1 MLISLAS
8 RRQVGSTLL
17 SVPPIGM
24 GTVALGELYEP
35 VSEEHSRATL
45 EAAWNGG
52 IRFYD
57 TAPWYGRGLSE
68 HRTGGFLRTRTRSE
82 FVVTTK
88 VGRYFRRPD
97 DPTTFDRA
105 PWGGGLHMEMIYDYS
120 YDGVMR
126 SYEQS
131 LLRLGLDTVD
141 ALLIH
146 DPDPVNHGEF
156 HAARMKD
163 MAESGIRAL
172 EELKST
178 GHIKAIGM
186 GLNATESLTTLAS
199 MVPLDFCIVAMPYT
213 LLDQSSLGTG
223 MQRCIDHNIS
233 VVVGAPFAS
242 GILAT
247 GPVPGTRYRYEIATD
262 EILEKV
268 RQIEAVCGAHA
279 VSLQAIALQ
288 FPLAHPAVVS
298 VIPGMARPTEV
309 VQNIAAIQ
317 EDVPPG
323 LWSDLKSEGLID
335 SAAPVPS

>member
-1 MLISLAS
+1 MTHSLAD
-8 RRQVGSTLL
+8 RRQVGATSL

-24 GTVALGELYEP
+24 GTVALGELYAP

-45 EAAWNGG
+45 EAAWDGG
-52 IRFYD
+52 VRFYD
-57 TAPWYGRGLSE
+57 TAPWYGRGLGE
-68 HRTGGFLRTRTRSE
+68 HRTGGFLRPKERSD
-82 FVVTTK
+82 FIVTTK
-88 VGRYFRRPD
+88 IGRYFTRPA
-97 DPTTFDRA
+97 DPTTFDTA
-105 PWGGGLHMEMIYDYS
+105 PWAGGLRMEMVYDYS
-120 YDGVMR
+120 YAGVMR

-146 DPDPVNHGEF
+146 DPDPANHGEH

-178 GHIKAIGM
+178 GDIKAVGM
-186 GLNATESLTTLAS
+186 GLNATESLMTLAS
-199 MVPLDFCIVAMPYT
+199 LVPLDFCIVAMPYT
-213 LLDQSSLGTG
+213 LLDQSSLDTG

-233 VVVGAPFAS
+233 VVIGAPFAS

-247 GPVPGTRYRYEIATD
+247 GPVPGTRYRYEVATD
-262 EILEKV
+262 DILAKV
-268 RQIEAVCGAHA
+268 GRIEAVCRGHG
-279 VSLQAIALQ
+279 VSLQAVALQ

-298 VIPGMARPTEV
+298 VIPGMARPSEV

-317 EDVPPG
+317 ENIPPS
-323 LWSDLKSEGLID
+323 LWTDLKAENLID
-335 SAAPVPS
+335 VAAPVPT